1 MNGTCYGS
9 SIVPKCTGN
18 GHVQLYY
25 GAPEYAPPYSR
36 LWVYY
41 HVEIVI
47 TALTAT
53 W

>member
-25 GAPEYAPPYSR
+25 GAPEYAPP
-36 LWVYY
+36 
-41 HVEIVI
+41 
-47 TALTAT
+47 
-53 W
+53 